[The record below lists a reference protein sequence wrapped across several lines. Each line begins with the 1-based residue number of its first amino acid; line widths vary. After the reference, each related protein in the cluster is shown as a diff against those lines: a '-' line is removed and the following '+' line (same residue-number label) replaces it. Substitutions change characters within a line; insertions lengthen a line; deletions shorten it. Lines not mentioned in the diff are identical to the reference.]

1 MPKIELNDFINY
13 WKSSMITEIDGRLS
27 NRPPGGSGIEVGGIK
42 GVDYNLTLI
51 PWCKGNSVSVDQRTL
66 DPYRQIFQILIGKA
80 RNRLT
85 LIDQGDLKNPMLN
98 SGLDST
104 DLEALYGK
112 AQARGSRKI
121 VAGDFS
127 DKWEK
132 AELLFINLLLGKHI
146 QLFEN
151 KDTHAKVIQ
160 EELVEQLNM
169 GIHEKNWAAEG
180 DEKWMLHGI
189 CSFLAK
195 NQKHGA
201 HLRINES
208 YGWET
213 YIRDRWGA
221 PGGITGI
228 IAGNLTRKFV
238 MGSTMP
244 IPLHFVLA
252 ETLARA
258 MGSLQGTEWG
268 KNQSNIRRDMADKA
282 LDHPLQNRINLDHF
296 YVIHSKYSAAHM
308 ADSFFLRH
316 TNDKTSARY
325 ELIEITDSSPKQWEV
340 KFEPEF
346 LRWRTNQRTR
356 SRSTGTNT
364 GTGGIL

>member
-1 MPKIELNDFINY
+1 MPATELNDFINY
-13 WKSSMITEIDGRLS
+13 WKSSMITEINGVLS
-27 NRPPGGSGIEVGGIK
+27 NRPPGGSGFDVGGIF
-42 GVDYNLTLI
+42 GVDYNSTLI

-85 LIDQGDLKNPMLN
+85 LIDQGDTKNPMLN
-98 SGLDST
+98 SGLDFT
-104 DLEALYGK
+104 DLEKLYGK
-112 AQARGSRKI
+112 AQARGSRS
-121 VAGDFS
+121 VAAGDFS

-132 AELLFINLLLGKHI
+132 AEILFVNLLRGNHI

-151 KDTHAKVIQ
+151 KDTHAKIQ
-160 EELVEQLNM
+160 DELVQQLKM
-169 GIHEKNWAAEG
+169 GIPEKNWAAEG

-195 NQKHGA
+195 NHKHGA

-221 PGGITGI
+221 PGGIPGI
-228 IAGNLTRKFV
+228 IAGNLTRKHV
-238 MGSTMP
+238 DTPTMN

-258 MGSLQGTEWG
+258 MGSMQKTEWG
-268 KNQSNIRRDMADKA
+268 KNQSRIRRDMADEA
-282 LDHPLQNRINLDHF
+282 LDHPLKNRINLNKF
-296 YVIHSKYSAAHM
+296 YMIFSKHSAAHM

-316 TNDKTSARY
+316 TDDKTSARY
-325 ELIEITDSSPKQWEV
+325 KLIEITGSDPKQWEV
-340 KFEPEF
+340 EFEPEF

-356 SRSTGTNT
+356 SR
-364 GTGGIL
+364 TGGVP

>member
-1 MPKIELNDFINY
+1 MPAMELNDFINY
-13 WKSSMITEIDGRLS
+13 WKSSMITVINGQHS
-27 NRPPGGSGIEVGGIK
+27 NRPPGGSGIEIGGIR
-42 GVDYNLTLI
+42 GVDYNSTLI

-66 DPYRQIFQILIGKA
+66 DPYRQIFQMLIGKA

-98 SGLDST
+98 SGLDYT
-104 DLEALYGK
+104 DLVKLYGK

-121 VAGDFS
+121 VAGGFS
-127 DKWEK
+127 DKWKK
-132 AELLFINLLLGKHI
+132 AELMFINLLLGNHI

-160 EELVEQLNM
+160 EVLLQQLNM
-169 GIHEKNWAAEG
+169 GIHKKNWTAEG

-189 CSFLAK
+189 CSFLAT
-195 NQKHGA
+195 NQNRGA

-208 YGWET
+208 SGWET

-221 PGGITGI
+221 PGGIPGI
-228 IAGNLTRKFV
+228 IAGNLTRKHV
-238 MGSTMP
+238 GTPTMN

-258 MGSLQGTEWG
+258 MGSMQETEWG
-268 KNQSNIRRDMADKA
+268 KNQSRIRRDMADNA
-282 LDHPLQNRINLDHF
+282 LDHPLKDRINLNEF
-296 YVIHSKYSAAHM
+296 YKIFSKHSAAHM

-316 TNDKTSARY
+316 TDDKTSARY
-325 ELIEITDSSPKQWEV
+325 ELIEITGSNPKQWEV

-356 SRSTGTNT
+356 SR
-364 GTGGIL
+364 TGGVP